1 MATTPRHNF
10 FNTDDANEALDEYE
24 AVFGSA
30 NVFTELTGGSY
41 PPVAEVNF
49 ARIIRRAAHTRTP
62 MTEDEILDM
71 YYFDYEK
78 GVPY

>member
-1 MATTPRHNF
+1 MTTTPRHNF
-10 FNTDDANEALDEYE
+10 FNTRDANEALDKYE
-24 AVFGSA
+24 EVFGSA
-30 NVFTELTGGSY
+30 EVFTETTGGSY

-49 ARIIRRAAHTRTP
+49 ARIIRRAASTRTP
-62 MTEDEILDM
+62 MTGAEILDM